1 MVENTDCESRRK
13 FITEKFDVSH
23 SIQCI
28 GLDQSEI
35 VIEENMAKLSKL
47 GLDATIYVDDIGNC
61 NYDSICDDPYS
72 IYSRFTLHAINI
84 KRNCLNIHLAA

>member
-35 VIEENMAKLSKL
+35 VIEKIWLNYLSSAL
-47 GLDATIYVDDIGNC
+47 MPQFMLMTSVIVTTIRFVMIHT
-61 NYDSICDDPYS
+61 
-72 IYSRFTLHAINI
+72 RFTRGLL
-84 KRNCLNIHLAA
+84 CTQ